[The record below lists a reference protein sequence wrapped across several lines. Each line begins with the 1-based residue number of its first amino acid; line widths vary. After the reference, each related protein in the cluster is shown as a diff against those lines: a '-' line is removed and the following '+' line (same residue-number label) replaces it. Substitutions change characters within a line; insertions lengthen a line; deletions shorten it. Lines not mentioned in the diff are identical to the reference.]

1 MSKVTKIALSAAI
14 ILSTGFS
21 VLTAANA
28 GVISQQARAHADSG
42 VAAYTRDGS
51 VVEGHWYNIRTQ

>member
-1 MSKVTKIALSAAI
+1 MSNAKKIALSAAI

-28 GVISQQARAHADSG
+28 SVTREQAISQGGSG
-42 VAAYTRDGS
+42 VAAYGHDGGI
-51 VVEGHWYNIRTQ
+51 VTGHWN